1 MKNVKQIKNNIKM
14 YFWRIANINYW
25 VNGKIQM
32 IKANKKKKIIL
43 KGGIKNGKILQGYW
57 IL

>member
-32 IKANKKKKIIL
+32 IKANKKKNN
-43 KGGIKNGKILQGYW
+43 IKRRY
-57 IL
+57 